1 ACALPIYGLAGGG
14 VHDVEPA
21 GLAGLGDVAPPVQVE
36 QDRRADRGEVPDVV
50 GHGLEVPAQ
59 GAGLAVQGDDGGRV
73 QVVAGPHPPVE
84 AGRRV
89 ADAEV
94 EGLGG
99 GVVGGGHPDGA
110 PAAFPGVPVG
120 GAVLAL
126 RRDVPAE

>member
-1 ACALPIYGLAGGG
+1 DHEPAVRGVSASAHGGEQRVLRDEVVGPEHGLAGGG

-99 GVVGGGHPDGA
+99 GVVGGG
-110 PAAFPGVPVG
+110 
-120 GAVLAL
+120 
-126 RRDVPAE
+126 